1 MTMAGRSLG
10 PPQWEWIATARMV
23 SRQRPSTTAVEGV
36 LDSLLT
42 GADQAM
48 VNAFT
53 SGFRVTQA
61 QNAIG
66 KCLSDS
72 AAAAAALESAQ
83 VVALGILVRE
93 QLEPAQFEAIY
104 RPFATVLP
112 GPTYRPAAPI
122 DQQIAGFLKRL
133 PTLKG
138 EIEAEV
144 SAVAKALSQ
153 PPKAAGA
160 ASAAPGAVS
169 VMASPVGL
177 DPTANYTAAWKQVIA
192 TANQIGRTQAFRVM
206 QDSAE
211 QAAPHDGL
219 GIVGFAG
226 VAAGA
231 IFMRDAIP
239 IEKVLLLY
247 EPFAS
252 AFPYEALA

>member
-1 MTMAGRSLG
+1 MG
-10 PPQWEWIATARMV
+10 PAQWEWIATARVV
-23 SRQRPSTTAVEGV
+23 SRQRSSTGAVEEV
-36 LDSLLT
+36 LDGLLS

-61 QNAIG
+61 QTAIG
-66 KCLSDS
+66 KCLPDS

-112 GPTYRPAAPI
+112 GPTYRPPAPI

-138 EIEAEV
+138 DIEAEV
-144 SAVAKALSQ
+144 AAVAKALSQ
-153 PPKAAGA
+153 PAKAVTPG
-160 ASAAPGAVS
+160 APGGVSAIAAV
-169 VMASPVGL
+169 VGL
-177 DPTANYTAAWKQVIA
+177 DPSANYAAAWKQVISM
-192 TANQIGRTQAFRVM
+192 ANQVGRTQAFRVM

-231 IFMRDAIP
+231 IFMRDALP

-252 AFPYEALA
+252 AFPYESLA

>member
-1 MTMAGRSLG
+1 MLG
-10 PPQWEWIATARMV
+10 PKQWEWIATARMV
-23 SRQRPSTTAVEGV
+23 SRQRSSSGAIEEV
-36 LDSLLT
+36 LDSLLS

-61 QNAIG
+61 QAAIS
-66 KCLSDS
+66 KSLHDS
-72 AAAAAALESAQ
+72 AAVAAALESAQ

-93 QLEPAQFEAIY
+93 QMTPAQFESVY
-104 RPFATVLP
+104 RPFATILP
-112 GPTYRPAAPI
+112 GPAYRQPAPI
-122 DQQIAGFLKRL
+122 DQQIAAFLRFL

-138 EIEAEV
+138 DVEAEV

-153 PPKAAGA
+153 PPRPAAPSAAGA
-160 ASAAPGAVS
+160 AVAVVGVPAA
-169 VMASPVGL
+169 L
-177 DPTANYTAAWKQVIA
+177 DPTANYTAAWKEVIS
-192 TANQIGRTQAFRVM
+192 TANQTGRTHSFRAM
-206 QDSAE
+206 QDAAE

-231 IFMRDAIP
+231 IFMRDVLP

-252 AFPYEALA
+252 ALPYESLI

>member
-1 MTMAGRSLG
+1 MA
-10 PPQWEWIATARMV
+10 
-23 SRQRPSTTAVEGV
+23 RQRQSTLAVEEV
-36 LDSLLT
+36 LDGLLS

-53 SGFRVTQA
+53 SGFRVTQVKG
-61 QNAIG
+61 AIS
-66 KCLSDS
+66 KSLPDET
-72 AAAAAALESAQ
+72 ATAAALESAQ

-93 QLEPAQFEAIY
+93 QLQQAQFEAVY
-104 RPFATVLP
+104 RPFASILP
-112 GPTYRPAAPI
+112 GPTYRAPAPI
-122 DQQIAGFLKRL
+122 DQQIAAFLRLL

-138 EIEAEV
+138 EVEAEV
-144 SAVAKALSQ
+144 STVAKALSQ
-153 PPKAAGA
+153 SAKPAVQAPAPAPAG
-160 ASAAPGAVS
+160 G
-169 VMASPVGL
+169 VGVIAQPTGI
-177 DPTANYTAAWKQVIA
+177 DPTASYTAAWKQVIA
-192 TANQIGRTQAFRVM
+192 TANQIGRTQAFRAM

-231 IFMRDAIP
+231 IFMRDSLP

-247 EPFAS
+247 EPFAG